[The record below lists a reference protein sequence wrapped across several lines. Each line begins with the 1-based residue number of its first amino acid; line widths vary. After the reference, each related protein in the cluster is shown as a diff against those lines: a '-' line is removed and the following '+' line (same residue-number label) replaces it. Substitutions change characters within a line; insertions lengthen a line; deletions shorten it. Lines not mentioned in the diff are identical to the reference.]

1 MKKILFLLLFL
12 ISISASATTYY
23 VATAANGGSNA
34 NDGSVGSPW
43 LTVDYAATQVTTAGD
58 IIYVTAG
65 SYTEPNRIELSPGVS
80 ILGVGD
86 ASVINSTY
94 HPGSPNSTDGSIY
107 GLSGSVTDGNQSIS
121 YIKLTGSDTTA
132 LYAVF
137 FENRNNVSV
146 HHCTIENFRDRGVTF
161 YAAPWTTGVYATGN
175 KIYNCTIRN
184 SSSRGVSGGG
194 GLIQINGQSTM
205 EIHDNI
211 LNAIDGAAGYCGQI
225 MTAIT
230 GWNKGIKYYNNKSY
244 TPETNGTQWNFHLE
258 TWNGKGGWEIYDNEF
273 YGGGVGVDIA
283 GSSNIKGTYDY
294 SFYVHNNLFQ
304 RAATQPI
311 NMSRESVAIAIE
323 GASTDVI
330 ITKNL
335 FKYCQFGV
343 VLSLAQVSITQER
356 IYVYYNI
363 FENTGVTNNDWGGP
377 FQIRLSANNDIVD
390 SIFYENNV
398 LTASSTAASGVY
410 SGLLLSMDNN
420 DTGQSITNIFVRNNI
435 IEGFLNGPIAVYDT
449 TVVTSL
455 TNTHNIVY
463 NNGNSNDIH
472 YYNGQSSVTSYTVSD
487 TLKRDPRFISTSN
500 FRLQG
505 SSPAINAGT
514 DVSLTS
520 DYDGNT
526 VPQGSYPDIG
536 AFEYMTIPI
545 PTTGLGWEDVLSKR
559 NQKDVFNFANT
570 WMIDGVPV
578 TATAAELNALVG
590 QGQIISGLDTVY
602 LSNRINSKADTSLSN
617 LSSVA
622 INTHLLPGTDGAV
635 NLGSATKK
643 FGDIHQDSAK
653 VHSWNNGDITATH
666 SDQTLTFAGGNF
678 IFPSTTSIGNVSAT
692 EIGYLDNVTS
702 AIQTQIN
709 NLASATSWIDS
720 ANYYTKVYNI
730 LDYGAKG
737 DGTDDQPEI
746 QAALTAGIGGVV
758 YFPEGTYYIG
768 APIKIG
774 SHTIVVGEGW
784 ENTKIIARSNFPYNR
799 GMVTFILNAHHIR
812 IKGLCIDGN
821 NTAFTPKKIF
831 HKAIDDLNDAGAHT
845 YASFITVEDV
855 EIKNMSNHGV
865 YIYNSDWTFENC
877 WIHHTGDSSNAAGI
891 YGSIPQNLRINN
903 CRIDS
908 TLQHGLYIAEQ
919 ANLSITNSSF
929 TNAGKNTPGDANGS
943 GISIRSDSI
952 VIISNNII
960 RNNRDFGIHLTSNR
974 TNFAKTPERG
984 VVISNNIIK
993 ANGDANVI
1001 ITGVE
1006 RLVFTGNSIA
1016 ESSGSPDIGI
1026 RFIGENKDVTI
1037 SNNIFNDSYGVYFAA
1052 TDSLYNINIIGNTFN
1067 KPRPANSTYG
1077 VWIYTVTVGDN
1088 MNIIGNTFNNS
1099 TYGIRV
1105 SSAFPTDLTIKN
1117 NIYQTVTYPVSLEV
1131 THTTIDVDW
1140 KTTHTVKK
1148 TIGRHGATGTD
1159 FKWAGDAGH
1168 AAQNLDLGA
1177 IIPAKARVVAIE
1189 IVCTEVL
1196 GGVTDITLAAGNT
1209 SGGSQFITAL
1219 SCNAVNEVVDVY
1231 EATGLDL
1238 TNTVKMN
1245 WASATNIWIS
1255 GDPSDNN
1262 WSDMTT
1268 GKWSVYVTYVKIQ

>member
-1 MKKILFLLLFL
+1 MKKILFIFIAVL
-12 ISISASATTYY
+12 ISIAGFGQTTYY
-23 VATAANGGSNA
+23 VATAANGGDDA

-43 LTVDYAATQVTTAGD
+43 LTVDSAAYKATTIGD

-472 YYNGQSSVTSYTVSD
+472 YYNGQSSVTSYIVSD

-520 DYDGNT
+520 DYDGNPI
-526 VPQGSYPDIG
+526 VGIPDIG
-536 AFEYMTIPI
+536 AFEYQTLPV
-545 PTTGLGWEDVLSKR
+545 PVTGLGWEDHLAKR
-559 NQKDVFNFANT
+559 NFKDDVNFAGR
-570 WMIDGVPV
+570 WMIDAIPV

-590 QGQIISGLDTVY
+590 QGQIISGLDTIN
-602 LSNRINSKADTSLSN
+602 LSNRINAKADTSLSN
-617 LSSVA
+617 LGVTA
-622 INTHLLPGTDGAV
+622 INEDLLPEATNTI
-635 NLGSATKK
+635 NLGSDTYK
-643 FGDIHQDSAK
+643 FK
-653 VHSWNNGDITATH
+653 
-666 SDQTLTFAGGNF
+666 TLY
-678 IFPSTTSIGNVSAT
+678 V
-692 EIGYLDNVTS
+692 ED
-702 AIQTQIN
+702 AIE
-709 NLASATSWIDS
+709 LGAWIDS
-720 ANYYTKVYNI
+720 ANYYTKIYNV
-730 LDYGAKG
+730 LDYGATG
-737 DGTDDQPEI
+737 DGAADDVTFI
-746 QAALTAGIGGVV
+746 QAAIDACNIGDGGIVSL
-758 YFPEGTYYIG
+758 PEGTYIISTSLILKSNVTLLG
-768 APIKIG
+768 QGKGI
-774 SHTIVVGEGW
+774 TI
-784 ENTKIIARSNFPYNR
+784 I
-799 GMVTFILNAHHIR
+799 
-812 IKGLCIDGN
+812 
-821 NTAFTPKKIF
+821 
-831 HKAIDDLNDAGAHT
+831 KAIDTWPFTRLNYAMITFIDNSINMRIESLTLDGNKSAHAGNRYVYGIYT
-845 YASFITVEDV
+845 YNKINLYSAYIEDFEMVDV
-855 EIKNMSNHGV
+855 EIKETSAWGV
-865 YIYNSDWTFENC
+865 ALSAANDIHIRESY
-877 WIHHTGDSSNAAGI
+877 IHHTGLDSATAGGLFISGVNRFQFINNIVDSSYRQAMYLLNGSNAIISNSRFSSSSTGGGI
-891 YGSIPQNLRINN
+891 D

-908 TLQHGLYIAEQ
+908 A
-919 ANLSITNSSF
+919 A
-929 TNAGKNTPGDANGS
+929 
-943 GISIRSDSI
+943 
-952 VIISNNII
+952 IISNNICEYNASMGLI
-960 RNNRDFGIHLTSNR
+960 LQMDPVYNNRTRSINVIGNIIRHNSPGANYQSRIYNSEDVLYSGNHIETYDASTTHYGLQIDESVRNITIESNTIIAPSGIYIEEDTLVNIIVRNNTITSKTDYETPQSLNYGINLNS
-974 TNFAKTPERG
+974 
-984 VVISNNIIK
+984 SK
-993 ANGDANVI
+993 AASDGIYILNNVI
-1001 ITGVE
+1001 
-1006 RLVFTGNSIA
+1006 
-1016 ESSGSPDIGI
+1016 GSCIVG
-1026 RFIGENKDVTI
+1026 
-1037 SNNIFNDSYGVYFAA
+1037 
-1052 TDSLYNINIIGNTFN
+1052 INIGTGWLANNTVIKGNE
-1067 KPRPANSTYG
+1067 
-1077 VWIYTVTVGDN
+1077 
-1088 MNIIGNTFNNS
+1088 
-1099 TYGIRV
+1099 
-1105 SSAFPTDLTIKN
+1105 IK
-1117 NIYQTVTYPVSLEV
+1117 
-1131 THTTIDVDW
+1131 
-1140 KTTHTVKK
+1140 
-1148 TIGRHGATGTD
+1148 
-1159 FKWAGDAGH
+1159 
-1168 AAQNLDLGA
+1168 
-1177 IIPAKARVVAIE
+1177 
-1189 IVCTEVL
+1189 
-1196 GGVTDITLAAGNT
+1196 
-1209 SGGSQFITAL
+1209 
-1219 SCNAVNEVVDVY
+1219 NAVNYRYYDRSVSTNRYYAPEY
-1231 EATGLDL
+1231 ETRKVKIGLAGVANKDFNLPNDADEDEYVITLSNYIPPYSRVTSIELMCITTLAGTGATD
-1238 TNTVKMN
+1238 MN
-1245 WASATNIWIS
+1245 WEIGSSSS
-1255 GDPSDNN
+1255 GNQYIESVDCDYGADVRGIIKVVTEQGRYNTAGSIYVTADPVGAN
-1262 WSDMTT
+1262 WSTFT
-1268 GKWSVYVTYVKIQ
+1268 GGAWILYVTYLRLPGSLY